1 MSRDIS
7 GKPQLALIHGW
18 GLGSAVWQP
27 VVEPLSRHYRVHLV
41 DLPGYGQSPDDDAAF
56 DETAQTVV
64 DALPHPITL
73 CGWSLG
79 AMLAMRAALLA
90 PQRVT
95 GLVLVGATASFTQ
108 RSGWPEAQAPALL
121 DSFTDSIT
129 RQPEQTLQ
137 RFVALLCQGDHQA
150 RSLTRTL
157 RAGLRN
163 APVPASKVLSRGLHW
178 LREVDLRALL
188 PALTTRSLLIHG
200 ENDALN
206 PLAAA
211 RRLAGLLPDARLE
224 VFAGT
229 GHAPFLADPQ
239 RFIQLLDDFRDAHT
253 NS

>member
-1 MSRDIS
+1 VSRDIS

-18 GLGSAVWQP
+18 GLGSAVLQP
-27 VVEPLSRHYRVHLV
+27 VVEPLSRRYRVHLV

-121 DSFTDSIT
+121 DSFSDSIT

-163 APVPASKVLSRGLHW
+163 APCSGQQGAEPR
-178 LREVDLRALL
+178 
-188 PALTTRSLLIHG
+188 PAL
-200 ENDALN
+200 
-206 PLAAA
+206 AA
-211 RRLAGLLPDARLE
+211 RGRLACPA
-224 VFAGT
+224 AGT
-229 GHAPFLADPQ
+229 DDPQSADP
-239 RFIQLLDDFRDAHT
+239 RRK
-253 NS
+253 